1 MGGEGRS
8 RRVTSEN
15 NDTAGG
21 GFGQAARAGVF
32 LRAWGGRMKSWPR
45 QGGSLIDE
53 VRRGAQTCHADSRV
67 LSLLGGDHSA
77 PQANRGAGRT
87 ALPSTDPQFRI
98 SFRGLADLTSA

>member
-8 RRVTSEN
+8 CRVTSEN

-21 GFGQAARAGVF
+21 GLGQANRAGVF

-53 VRRGAQTCHADSRV
+53 VRMGAQTCYADS
-67 LSLLGGDHSA
+67 
-77 PQANRGAGRT
+77 
-87 ALPSTDPQFRI
+87 
-98 SFRGLADLTSA
+98 